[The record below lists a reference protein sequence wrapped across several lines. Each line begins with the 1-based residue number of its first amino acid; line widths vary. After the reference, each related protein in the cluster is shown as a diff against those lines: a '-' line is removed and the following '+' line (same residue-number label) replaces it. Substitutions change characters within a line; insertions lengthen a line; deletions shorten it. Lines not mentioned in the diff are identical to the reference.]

1 MKVFQINY
9 KRLVLLIL
17 PTFLRQPRI
26 FAFLTAMTYA
36 VSELHSQFIKNR
48 EGNLFRLQLNGQVCY
63 LRKLLTEKLD
73 RRIKLSDGDTDGD
86 WVFALNEEEPY
97 QLLIENDGTMVYKD
111 NLIIKNE
118 AYFIVSVPWLESD
131 EDKNNRLRSFL
142 NEYKLLSKKYIIRYE
157 QTKF

>member
-36 VSELHSQFIKNR
+36 VAELHSQFVKNR

>member
-26 FAFLTAMTYA
+26 FAFLTAMTFA
-36 VSELHSQFIKNR
+36 VDELHSRFVKNR

-63 LRKLLTEKLD
+63 LRKLLKEKLD
-73 RRIKLSDGDTDGD
+73 QRIKLSDGDTDGD